1 MKTLLYFLIVL
12 GFLIGCNSSKTV
24 ASTDNESVKFAE
36 NDTIS
41 IVNEALEY
49 EIIIIEIGFGNWLA
63 STAKPEGY
71 YSQEYLENRNI
82 FMVSEWNNRVLQ
94 PNRYNPN
101 LYEIQIDYRSGVDY
115 GYDVNYKLYNYFIY
129 FQLKY
134 KQKLGVGIPRI

>member
-1 MKTLLYFLIVL
+1 MKTLLYFLIAL
-12 GFLIGCNSSKTV
+12 GFLIACNSSKTV
-24 ASTDNESVKFAE
+24 ASTDNESVKIAE

-101 LYEIQIDYRSGVDY
+101 LYEMQIDYRSGVDY

-134 KQKLGVGIPRI
+134 KQKLGVGTPRI